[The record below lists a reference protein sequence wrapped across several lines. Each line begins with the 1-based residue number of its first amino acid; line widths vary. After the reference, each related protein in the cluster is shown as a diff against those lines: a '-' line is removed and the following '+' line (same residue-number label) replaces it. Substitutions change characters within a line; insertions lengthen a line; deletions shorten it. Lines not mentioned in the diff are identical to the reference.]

1 MVYEIAEL
9 QITPGHEREFEA
21 AVKQAVPLFQRSA
34 GCLGMK
40 LQRVLEA
47 PGKYRLVVRWETVE
61 HHMVQFRGSP
71 DFQEWR
77 RLVSP
82 HWVGPPARH
91 HTEMVV
97 EGFGFPL

>member
-61 HHMVQFRGSP
+61 HHMVQFRGAP
-71 DFQEWR
+71 EFQEWR
-77 RLVSP
+77 RLVGGHFASP
-82 HWVGPPARH
+82 PVVD
-91 HTEMVV
+91 HTATVLD
-97 EGFGFPL
+97 GF